1 MAETKSTLAYVLAES
16 LKLLHP
22 FMPFITEE
30 LWQKLPGREGSI
42 MVSAFPR
49 PEPGL
54 FCPEAEE
61 KLELLMEVVRAAR
74 NLRSERKIPPS
85 EWIMVSLFPE
95 AGASRRI
102 LEENLKLVSVL
113 ARAREV
119 KLLSGASELGGAA
132 AVARDVLVE
141 IGVGGESIRKEEER
155 LKQELAKL
163 RESIRPLEAK
173 LDNPDFRA
181 KASPEAVAKT
191 QGRFEELL
199 VKIRKTEEGLK
210 LLEGKS

>member
-95 AGASRRI
+95 AGTSRRI

-113 ARAREV
+113 ARARDV
-119 KLLSGASELGGAA
+119 KLLSGASELGGAP

-141 IGVGGESIRKEEER
+141 IGVGGTSSRKEAER
-155 LKQELAKL
+155 LQQELAKF
-163 RESIRPLEAK
+163 RKAIRPLELK
-173 LDNPDFRA
+173 LENPDYQA

-191 QGRFEELL
+191 RSRYEELL
-199 VKIRKTEEGLK
+199 IKIRKTEEGLK
-210 LLEGKS
+210 LLEGKA